1 MLCIWVRNSRIL
13 VRGIYD
19 EGWRLSGRPADERQ
33 PSEFATLVEAQLP
46 AQFPRDAL
54 MVTRSVFGLLAKE
67 LDFGETAK
75 IIATRPVPLRGLW
88 PAPSGH

>member
-1 MLCIWVRNSRIL
+1 
-13 VRGIYD
+13 
-19 EGWRLSGRPADERQ
+19 
-33 PSEFATLVEAQLP
+33 
-46 AQFPRDAL
+46 